1 MRAKVYAALRVGSGL
16 AANEVMDR
24 RSSYRALIVE
34 DDGAILN
41 LVKIVLEREGFTVEG
56 VKTGVA
62 AIALLDTVAYD
73 LLIVDLMLPQV
84 GGEEV
89 LGYLELTQPKYL
101 RRVVV
106 TTASPGRISCDFL
119 QRICRLLAKP
129 FDIDELILIAK
140 ECAQPDAA

>member
-1 MRAKVYAALRVGSGL
+1 
-16 AANEVMDR
+16 MDR

-56 VKTGVA
+56 VKNGSA
-62 AIALLDTVAYD
+62 AIALLDTVSYD